1 MKDLIKNKTIRPF
14 QDFIL
19 QNNSVEI
26 ILTKKKKISSKVK
39 IKAKKIRVK
48 FKKKTKKLL
57 NDLLIC
63 IGFCYI
69 LKFVAYN

>member
-26 ILTKKKKISSKVK
+26 ILTKKKISSKVK

-48 FKKKTKKLL
+48 FKKKTKKNYLMIYL
-57 NDLLIC
+57 
-63 IGFCYI
+63 
-69 LKFVAYN
+69 FVLDSVTF

>member
-19 QNNSVEI
+19 QNNSVKI
-26 ILTKKKKISSKVK
+26 ILTQKKISSKVK

-48 FKKKTKKLL
+48 FKKNQKNYLMIYL
-57 NDLLIC
+57 
-63 IGFCYI
+63 
-69 LKFVAYN
+69 FVLDSVTF

>member
-19 QNNSVEI
+19 QNNSVKI
-26 ILTKKKKISSKVK
+26 ILTKKKISSKVK

-48 FKKKTKKLL
+48 YKKNKTKNYLMIYL
-57 NDLLIC
+57 
-63 IGFCYI
+63 
-69 LKFVAYN
+69 FVLDSVTF

>member
-19 QNNSVEI
+19 QNNSVKI
-26 ILTKKKKISSKVK
+26 ILTKKKISSKVK

-48 FKKKTKKLL
+48 FKKKTKKTT
-57 NDLLIC
+57 
-63 IGFCYI
+63 
-69 LKFVAYN
+69 

>member
-19 QNNSVEI
+19 QNNSVKI
-26 ILTKKKKISSKVK
+26 ILTKKKISSKVK

-69 LKFVAYN
+69 LKCVAYN

>member
-19 QNNSVEI
+19 QNNSVKI
-26 ILTKKKKISSKVK
+26 ILTKKKISSKVK

-48 FKKKTKKLL
+48 FKKKKKLL